1 MIALP
6 GETIPNFAPVGGFWG
21 MNRLSA
27 RPLLDSH
34 DVRLLGLLQEDAT
47 LSVADLAERIHLSP
61 NACWK
66 RMKRLESEGVI
77 RKRVALLD
85 AEKLGVGVTV
95 FVTVRAAEHSETWL
109 REFAAAV
116 RRLPEVMEFYRMSGE
131 VDYMLKIQV
140 ADIAAY
146 DAVYQKL
153 IRSVRLSD
161 VSSAFA
167 MEELKHTTCIP
178 LPR

>member
-1 MIALP
+1 MPA
-6 GETIPNFAPVGGFWG
+6 TVSVDA
-21 MNRLSA
+21 
-27 RPLLDSH
+27 H
-34 DVRLLGLLQEDAT
+34 DLRLLALLQEDAT
-47 LSVADLAERIHLSP
+47 LSIAELAEHIHLSS

-66 RMKRLESEGVI
+66 RVKRLEAEGVI

-85 AEKLGVGVTV
+85 AARLGAGVTV

-109 REFAAAV
+109 AEFAAVV
-116 RRLPEVMEFYRMSGE
+116 RTLPEVVEFYRMSGE
-131 VDYMLKIQV
+131 IDYLLKIQV

-146 DAVYQKL
+146 DRVYKAL

-167 MEELKHTTCIP
+167 MEEMKHTTAIP
-178 LPR
+178 LPRPTA

>member
-1 MIALP
+1 
-6 GETIPNFAPVGGFWG
+6 
-21 MNRLSA
+21 MNRLPSK
-27 RPLLDSH
+27 PDLDGP
-34 DVRLLGLLQEDAT
+34 DLRLLALLQEDAT
-47 LSVADLAERIHLSP
+47 LSVAELAERIHLSP

-66 RMKRLESEGVI
+66 RVKRLEAEGVI

-109 REFAAAV
+109 RDFAAAV
-116 RRLPEVMEFYRMSGE
+116 RRLPEVVEFYRMSGE

-167 MEELKHTTCIP
+167 MEEIKHTTCIP
-178 LPR
+178 LPSL

>member
-1 MIALP
+1 MIALWV
-6 GETIPNFAPVGGFWG
+6 EMIPKFPSFAASFG
-21 MNRLSA
+21 MNRLTA
-27 RPLLDSH
+27 KPALDPF

-47 LSVADLAERIHLSP
+47 LSIAELAERIHLSP

-66 RMKRLESEGVI
+66 RVKRLEAEGVI

-85 AEKLGVGVTV
+85 PGKLGAGVTV
-95 FVTVRAAEHSETWL
+95 FVTVRAAEHSEAWL
-109 REFAAAV
+109 KDFAAAV
-116 RRLPEVMEFYRMSGE
+116 IRLPEVVEFYRMSGD
-131 VDYMLKIQV
+131 VDYMLKMQV
-140 ADIAAY
+140 ADIAHY

-167 MEELKHTTCIP
+167 MEEIKHTTCIP
-178 LPR
+178 LPS